1 LAHAGP
7 PERFRTQEVRGK
19 VRDIL
24 QGNRR
29 AKLIDWLKIDS
40 WIDSGLYGAWT
51 RFRDWWSGYS
61 SFFGKFEVKGF
72 VRALNEVAC
81 EGLTLAVGGLLV
93 LATFALPAFEIAQ
106 GKMNLSDEYSVT
118 FLDRYGNEIGK
129 RGLLRDDSVPLDEI
143 PDVMIKATLATEDRR
158 FFEHFGV
165 DVMGTFRALAANARH
180 DSVVQGGSSLT
191 QQLAK
196 NMFLSPER
204 SLSRKIKEAIIA
216 IYLEN
221 HYTKAEILKLYFDRA
236 YLGGGSYGVEAAAQY
251 YFGKSIRDVN
261 LAEAAM
267 LAGMFKAPTRYAPH
281 VNLAASRA
289 RANEVLSNMIEA
301 GFMSE
306 GQVYGARMNPAKIVE
321 RGDSNTPD
329 YFLDWAFEEVQ
340 RLMRGK
346 EDHILVARTT
356 VDTGLQK
363 MAENALEETIAQSG
377 RARHFEQGAM
387 IVMENDGAMRAL
399 VGGKDYGESQFN
411 RATHA
416 YRQPGSSF
424 KPYVYLTAFE
434 TGKYSPTTV
443 INGGGAACGH
453 WAPKNFAAGESNRMM
468 LKDALA
474 HSINTIAVKVSLDV
488 GREKVLATMNKLGI
502 TRLKK
507 TCSLALGDQGLTP
520 LEHVT
525 NYAVFASGGLEVHAY
540 GIEEIQGL
548 ASEQVLYNHD
558 RDEPPRKQIFSRKSI
573 EMLNT
578 MMQQVVT
585 GGTGR
590 AAQLDFTYS
599 IVKTGT
605 SSAFRDAWFMG
616 ITGQYV
622 AGVWLGNDDYTPMSR
637 VTGGSFPA
645 QTWHTFMVQAHDTD
659 NIAQI
664 PGIAVHPVQAAE
676 QARIAAAAAQN
687 ATATAETA
695 PAPAP
700 ESVKDISAATRQVL
714 EKISTLLKDARP
726 LAPSNAAGPKHVE
739 APASAGDKSQPSLA
753 FKGTN
758 NDTPSQHANAAA
770 QSGGDGTAAGPQ

>member
-1 LAHAGP
+1 M
-7 PERFRTQEVRGK
+7 
-19 VRDIL
+19 RDFL

-40 WIDSGLYGAWT
+40 WIDSSLYTTWIG
-51 RFRDWWSGYS
+51 FRDWWAGYS
-61 SFFGKFEVKGF
+61 SFFGRFEVKGV
-72 VRALNEVAC
+72 VRALNELAC
-81 EGLTLAVGGLLV
+81 EGMTLSVGGLLV
-93 LATFALPAFEIAQ
+93 LATFALPAFETAQ

-165 DVMGTFRALAANARH
+165 DIMGTFRALAANARH
-180 DSVVQGGSSLT
+180 DTVVQGGSSLT

-216 IYLEN
+216 VYLEN
-221 HYTKAEILKLYFDRA
+221 HYTKPEILKLYFDRA

-251 YFGKSIRDVN
+251 YFNKSIREVN
-261 LAEAAM
+261 LSEAAM

-289 RANEVLSNMIEA
+289 RANEVLSNMVEA

-340 RLMRGK
+340 RLMHGK
-346 EDHILVARTT
+346 EDHIVVARTT
-356 VDTGLQK
+356 VDPGLQK
-363 MAENALEETIAQSG
+363 MAEQSLEGTIAQSG
-377 RARHFEQGAM
+377 HARHFEQGAM
-387 IVMENDGAMRAL
+387 IVMEHDGAVRAL

-434 TGKYSPTTV
+434 TGKYTPNTV
-443 INGGGAACGH
+443 VSGGGAACGH
-453 WAPKNFAAGESNRMM
+453 WAPKNFAAGESNTMA
-468 LKDALA
+468 LHDALA

-488 GREKVLATMNKLGI
+488 GREKVLETMKKLGI

-525 NYAVFASGGLEVHAY
+525 NYAVFASGGLEVHSYA
-540 GIEEIQGL
+540 IEEIRAL
-548 ASEQVLYNHD
+548 ASGEMVYNHD
-558 RDEPPRKQIFSRKSI
+558 RDEPPRKQIFSRHSV

-585 GGTGR
+585 AGTAR

-599 IVKTGT
+599 IGKTGT
-605 SSAFRDAWFMG
+605 SSNFRDAWFMG

-622 AGVWLGNDDYTPMSR
+622 AGVWLGNDDFTPMAR

-645 QTWHTFMVQAHDTD
+645 QTWKAFMVQAHDTD

-676 QARIAAAAAQN
+676 QARLAAVAAQNPAAAAD
-687 ATATAETA
+687 AT
-695 PAPAP
+695 PAAAP
-700 ESVKDISAATRQVL
+700 ESVKDMSSSTRQVL
-714 EKISTLLKDARP
+714 EKLSAMLKDARP
-726 LAPSNAAGPKHVE
+726 LKPSDARPDRAELVPAPDAAPK
-739 APASAGDKSQPSLA
+739 PSLA
-753 FKGTN
+753 SATSAEGVP
-758 NDTPSQHANAAA
+758 TPGNPPAEPQTALSTGRDDAAA
-770 QSGGDGTAAGPQ
+770 TPH

>member
-1 LAHAGP
+1 
-7 PERFRTQEVRGK
+7 
-19 VRDIL
+19 VRDIFN
-24 QGNRR
+24 GRGR
-29 AKLIDWLKIDS
+29 SKLIDWLKVDS
-40 WIDSGLYGAWT
+40 WIDSGLYNAWT

-72 VRALNEVAC
+72 VRALNEIAC
-81 EGLTLAVGGLLV
+81 EGLTLGVGALLV
-93 LATFALPAFEIAQ
+93 LAAFALPAFEIAQ

-118 FLDRYGNEIGK
+118 FLDRYGNDIGK

-165 DVMGTFRALAANARH
+165 DIMGTFRALAANARH
-180 DSVVQGGSSLT
+180 DTVVQGGSSLT

-204 SLSRKIKEAIIA
+204 SLSRKIREAIIA
-216 IYLEN
+216 VYLEN

-289 RANEVLSNMIEA
+289 RANEVLSNMVEA

-306 GQVYGARMNPAKIVE
+306 GQVYGARMNPAKVVE
-321 RGDSNTPD
+321 RGESNTPD

-346 EDHILVARTT
+346 EDHIVVARTT

-363 MAENALEETIAQSG
+363 MAEQALEDTIAQSG

-387 IVMENDGAMRAL
+387 IVMENDGAVRAL

-434 TGKYSPTTV
+434 TGKYTPTTMV
-443 INGGGAACGH
+443 NGGGAACGH
-453 WAPKNFAAGESNRMM
+453 WAPKNFSAGEGNRMM

-525 NYAVFASGGLEVHAY
+525 NYAVFASGGLEVHSYA
-540 GIEEIQGL
+540 IEEVRALSSGDLI
-548 ASEQVLYNHD
+548 YNHD
-558 RDEPPRKQIFSRKSI
+558 RDEPPRKQLFSRKSV

-578 MMQQVVT
+578 MLQGVVT

-590 AAQLDFTYS
+590 AAQLDFTYA
-599 IVKTGT
+599 IGKTGT

-645 QTWHTFMVQAHDTD
+645 QTWHAFMVAAHDTD

-664 PGIAVHPVQAAE
+664 PGIDVHPAQAAE
-676 QARIAAAAAQN
+676 QARLAAAAAQN
-687 ATATAETA
+687 ATANAEAA
-695 PAPAP
+695 PAAAP
-700 ESVKDISAATRQVL
+700 ESVKDMSAATKQVL
-714 EKISTLLKDARP
+714 EKIGSMLKDART
-726 LAPSNAAGPKHVE
+726 LTPSEAARPDRAE
-739 APASAGDKSQPSLA
+739 APAAPAQSGSPNPSLA
-753 FKGTN
+753 SAANADGAPRPTS
-758 NDTPSQHANAAA
+758 DTPSASAEPQTALSA
-770 QSGGDGTAAGPQ
+770 DGAPAPR

>member
-1 LAHAGP
+1 M
-7 PERFRTQEVRGK
+7 
-19 VRDIL
+19 RDIFN
-24 QGNRR
+24 GRGR
-29 AKLIDWLKIDS
+29 SKLVDWLKVDS
-40 WIDSGLYGAWT
+40 WIDSGLYNAWT

-72 VRALNEVAC
+72 VRALNEIAC
-81 EGLTLAVGGLLV
+81 EGLTLGVGALLV
-93 LATFALPAFEIAQ
+93 LAAFALPAFEIAQ

-118 FLDRYGNEIGK
+118 FLDRYGNDIGK

-165 DVMGTFRALAANARH
+165 DIMGTFRALAANARH
-180 DSVVQGGSSLT
+180 DTVVQGGSSLT

-204 SLSRKIKEAIIA
+204 SLSRKIREAIIA
-216 IYLEN
+216 VYLEN

-289 RANEVLSNMIEA
+289 RANEVLSNMVEA

-306 GQVYGARMNPAKIVE
+306 GQVYGARMNPAKVVE
-321 RGDSNTPD
+321 RAESNTPD

-346 EDHILVARTT
+346 EDHIVVARTT

-363 MAENALEETIAQSG
+363 MAEQALEDTIAQSG
-377 RARHFEQGAM
+377 HARHFEQGAM
-387 IVMENDGAMRAL
+387 IVMENDGAVRAL

-434 TGKYSPTTV
+434 TGKYTPTTMV
-443 INGGGAACGH
+443 NGGGAACGH
-453 WAPKNFAAGESNRMM
+453 WAPKNFSAGEGNRMM

-525 NYAVFASGGLEVHAY
+525 NYAVFASGGLEVHSYA
-540 GIEEIQGL
+540 IEEVRALSSGDLI
-548 ASEQVLYNHD
+548 YNHD
-558 RDEPPRKQIFSRKSI
+558 RDEPPRKQLFSRKSV

-578 MMQQVVT
+578 MLQGVVT

-590 AAQLDFTYS
+590 AAQLDFTYA
-599 IVKTGT
+599 IGKTGT

-645 QTWHTFMVQAHDTD
+645 QTWHAFMVAAHDTD

-664 PGIAVHPVQAAE
+664 PGIDVHPAQAAE
-676 QARIAAAAAQN
+676 QARLAAAAAQN
-687 ATATAETA
+687 ATANAEAA
-695 PAPAP
+695 PAAAP
-700 ESVKDISAATRQVL
+700 ESVKDMSAATKQVL
-714 EKISTLLKDARP
+714 EKIGSMLKDART
-726 LAPSNAAGPKHVE
+726 LTPSEAARPDRAE
-739 APASAGDKSQPSLA
+739 APAAPAQSGSPNPSLA
-753 FKGTN
+753 SAANADGAPRPTS
-758 NDTPSQHANAAA
+758 DTPSASAEPQTALSA
-770 QSGGDGTAAGPQ
+770 DGAPAPR